1 MKAVF
6 MKTKIFLVL
15 ILFCGLAISYSYG
28 QSSQE
33 IEVIKQRAKEK
44 VKMLN
49 DNISFIANPRKK
61 MDTRAY
67 YKEEAQKLFI
77 HGCNSYKE
85 ILEFA
90 NGTKKEEIHKDGVT
104 MGVASTRNT
113 TPRQKPMKQYFRGL
127 MTMGYKSV
135 TIETTDIADMR
146 VSKLQ
151 PYGKDEN
158 GRMLYTC
165 SVYFDQVFIGQRGDG
180 GTYKDLTRKWVVCYV
195 QVDHVL
201 DEETGETKPEYM
213 VRLGDVYVISVEKIF

>member
-1 MKAVF
+1 
-6 MKTKIFLVL
+6 MKTKILLSLVL
-15 ILFCGLAISYSYG
+15 FWGFTISYTHG

-33 IEVIKQRAKEK
+33 MEMVKQRAKEK

-49 DNISFIANPRKK
+49 DYISFIADPQKK
-61 MDTRAY
+61 IETRTY
-67 YKEEAQKLFI
+67 YKNEAQKLFI
-77 HGCNSYKE
+77 HNCDSYTE
-85 ILEFA
+85 ILEFTD
-90 NGTKKEEIHKDGVT
+90 GTKKEEIHKYGVT
-104 MGVASTRNT
+104 MGVASVRNT

-151 PYGKDEN
+151 PYGRDEN

-165 SVYFDQVFIGQRGDG
+165 SVYFDQVFIGKRGDG
-180 GTYKDLTRKWVVCYV
+180 GIYKDLTRKWVVCYV
-195 QVDHVL
+195 QVDQVL

-213 VRLGDVYVISVEKIF
+213 VQLGDVYVISIEKIF